1 MADVES
7 TKAHGKSLEEARKT
21 AEQIADELKSKYN
34 LDGTWQGNTLKF
46 AGSGVKGQLEVDD
59 TEVRVSISLG
69 MLLKAFKGKIQGEI
83 DKNLDKL
90 FA

>member
-7 TKAHGKSLEEARKT
+7 KMAHGKSLEEAKKT
-21 AEQIADELKSKYN
+21 AEQIADELKNKYN
-34 LDGTWQGNTLKF
+34 LDGSWQGNTLKF

-59 TEVRVSISLG
+59 KEVRVSISLG

-83 DKNLDKL
+83 DKNLEKL